1 MTLNQIISLINSLG
15 TSHAQIKTVRRGS
28 LIDALS
34 TDVIYPIM
42 NYEFLNST
50 YSGNT
55 ISYSIQLFFL
65 DRVTP
70 EGSNSED
77 VLSDQLNT
85 CLDIISELRNPSLEV
100 ELQDPATINFVEDT
114 IPDLISG
121 VVTTL
126 TIEQLYVT
134 DRCAI
139 PKI

>member
-1 MTLNQIISLINSLG
+1 
-15 TSHAQIKTVRRGS
+15 
-28 LIDALS
+28 
-34 TDVIYPIM
+34 
-42 NYEFLNST
+42 
-50 YSGNT
+50 
-55 ISYSIQLFFL
+55 
-65 DRVTP
+65 
-70 EGSNSED
+70 
-77 VLSDQLNT
+77 
-85 CLDIISELRNPSLEV
+85 LDIISELRNPSLEV